1 MAEYNG
7 TIELISGIT
16 PKNNGNFALVNA
28 KDVAFYETD
37 ATGETNEIRLT
48 DKIQQ
53 VGVSD
58 EQKQEI
64 VDKAVEQTLKS
75 DTITSIQTN
84 VTTNANDISTLNSSV
99 KTLQEKIRSF

>member
-37 ATGETNEIRLT
+37 ATGEKKEIRLT

-53 VGVSD
+53 VGISQED
-58 EQKQEI
+58 REQLVLEAENS
-64 VDKAVEQTLKS
+64 VFTVGM
-75 DTITSIQTN
+75 N
-84 VTTNANDISTLNSSV
+84 VG
-99 KTLQEKIRSF
+99 IRPTHS